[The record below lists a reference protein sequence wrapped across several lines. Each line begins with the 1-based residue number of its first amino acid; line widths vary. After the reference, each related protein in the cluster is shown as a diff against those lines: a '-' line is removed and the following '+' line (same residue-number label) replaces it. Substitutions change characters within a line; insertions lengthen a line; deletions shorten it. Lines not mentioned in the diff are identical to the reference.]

1 MPGSRS
7 TLRDDILNVAL
18 ALLTSEGPTA
28 VSIRRIAREL
38 GVSPG
43 AAYHHFDG
51 KGALYRALVAD
62 GLAAME
68 QAVLSANDDAAPPLD
83 RLVATARAYAT
94 FGIERPDHYYV
105 MMMLRADGIP
115 ELSDADKAPGMRVL
129 ALTAEAIE
137 AGMADGTIR
146 PLDNSAAA
154 AALLLWTTLHGIVAL
169 AASNRLEMTM
179 PGMDAHALVEPAI
192 AQTVA
197 LLRA

>member
-1 MPGSRS
+1 MAASRT
-7 TLRDDILNVAL
+7 TLRDDILTVAL

-68 QAVLSANDDAAPPLD
+68 QAILGATDDAAPPLD

-115 ELSDADKAPGMRVL
+115 ELSDTDKAPGLRLL
-129 ALTAEAIE
+129 AFTADAVA
-137 AGMADGTIR
+137 AGMANGSIR
-146 PLDNSAAA
+146 PLDDPAAD
-154 AALLLWTTLHGIVAL
+154 ALLLWTTLHGIVAL
-169 AASNRLEMTM
+169 AASHRLEMTM
-179 PGMDAHALVEPAI
+179 PGLDAHALVEPAI